1 MPAVPA
7 HIRCGACARRWTSD
21 SCKGPWVRGNRKVK
35 PGLRICVPK
44 LGMSIPRLGMS
55 IPRLGI
61 EPAAC
66 LYHFYNEYFRSL
78 LSVSCNSIASVCQAG
93 NLYPVARL
101 PFSGRS
107 HSSFVEGS
115 QKELGR

>member
-1 MPAVPA
+1 MRPEVGDAY
-7 HIRCGACARRWTSD
+7 S
-21 SCKGPWVRGNRKVK
+21 KV
-35 PGLRICVPK
+35 GDVYPK
-44 LGMSIPRLGMS
+44 AWDRTGSLSLS
-55 IPRLGI
+55 
-61 EPAAC
+61 
-66 LYHFYNEYFRSL
+66 FYNEYFRSL